1 MSDTPRLSRSLM
13 LPHYLVARNP
23 GRGAELLLVSSEPGE
38 EALVAFSSRRI
49 AERFIRLRDLEKEW
63 HARTSSPGETIS
75 LLCGLYIGVRWVSL
89 NPLPTPL
96 ATEPDSL
103 IMKAGKHTS
112 TSFWDD
118 QECAMPT
125 LQPLANKDVQWRGR

>member
-1 MSDTPRLSRSLM
+1 MTWISTGGRKIYGERHAAAVKVSNASPLLGR
-13 LPHYLVARNP
+13 PEP
-23 GRGAELLLVSSEPGE
+23 GQGAELLLVSSEPGE

-89 NPLPTPL
+89 NPLLTPL

-103 IMKAGKHTS
+103 IMISREAYIDFFLG
-112 TSFWDD
+112 
-118 QECAMPT
+118 
-125 LQPLANKDVQWRGR
+125 